1 MQWSESSTGLLIT
14 FIQGEQMLARKSRSI
29 NCLPILA
36 ASIVAFLATGCA
48 STPESQPTSTAPSES
63 VAQPAVATVS
73 EPPPTAA
80 AAPVQEESAVPIRTS
95 APKSHVVAEGDTL
108 WDISSKFLE
117 EPWYWPELWSANP
130 QIQNPHLIYPG
141 DVITLFYVGGKPY
154 LQVTG
159 GPRIAVRPDHQ
170 GSKLSPRIRAEDLD
184 GRETVL
190 PVQAIRQFIFRPR
203 VVTKKQLDKSPY
215 IVGAHDNR
223 LIFGSRDEVYVRN
236 LKSSDQNARYSV
248 YRPGKPLRDP
258 KSNELLGY
266 EAIPV
271 GDANILNFGDPAT
284 VQLSRTVREALIG
297 DRLLPHDRADE
308 ERNFFPHP
316 PAKDVDGTIVS
327 LHDALTQIGSLQV
340 AVVNLG
346 LRDGLEKGHVLAV
359 HEAGNV
365 VYDPFAKKLKKRKV
379 VLPDKKTGVMMVFR
393 TFDKISY
400 ALVMDATRPIHIGD
414 SVRKP

>member
-1 MQWSESSTGLLIT
+1 
-14 FIQGEQMLARKSRSI
+14 MLARKSRSI
-29 NCLPILA
+29 NGLAILA

-48 STPESQPTSTAPSES
+48 STPESQPTRAAPSEP
-63 VAQPAVATVS
+63 VAATPAEPVS
-73 EPPPTAA
+73 ELAPAAETAPA
-80 AAPVQEESAVPIRTS
+80 QDASAVPIRAS
-95 APKSHVVAEGDTL
+95 APTQHVVAKGDTL

-130 QIQNPHLIYPG
+130 QIENPHLIYPG

-154 LQVTG
+154 LSVTG
-159 GPRIAVRPDHQ
+159 GPRISVRPDTH
-170 GSKLSPRIRAEDLD
+170 GSKLSPRIRTESLD

-190 PVQAIRQFIFRPR
+190 PVQAIRQLIFRPR
-203 VVTKKQLDKSPY
+203 IVTKKQLDKSPY

-223 LIFGSRDEVYVRN
+223 LVFGSRDEVYVRK
-236 LKSSDQNARYSV
+236 LKSSNRNDRYSV
-248 YRPGKPLRDP
+248 YRPGEPLHDP
-258 KSNELLGY
+258 KTNELLGY

-271 GDANILNFGDPAT
+271 GDANILELGDPAT
-284 VQLSRTVREALIG
+284 IQLTRTVREALIG
-297 DRLLPHDRADE
+297 DRLLPQDNTDE
-308 ERNFFPHP
+308 ERNFFPHAP
-316 PAKDVDGTIVS
+316 DKDIDGIVVS
-327 LHDALTQIGSLQV
+327 LHDALSQIGSLQV

-365 VYDPFAKKLKKRKV
+365 VYDPYAKKLKKRKV

-393 TFDKISY
+393 TFEKISY
-400 ALVMDATRPIHIGD
+400 ALVMDAKRPIHIGD